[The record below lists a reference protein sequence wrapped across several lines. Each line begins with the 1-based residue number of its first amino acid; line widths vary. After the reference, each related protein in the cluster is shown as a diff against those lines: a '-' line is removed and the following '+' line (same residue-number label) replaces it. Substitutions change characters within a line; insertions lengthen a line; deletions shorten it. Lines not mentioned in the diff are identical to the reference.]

1 MAADS
6 LVGGVY
12 DELSEASQNLIDYFL
27 SDTVD
32 GVVTTTEV
40 GSGTLI
46 VGQGSGGT
54 TQGVLIS
61 SAGQVVTG
69 EVDAGGLTLTIALP
83 PGVSFVFEGPS
94 EPVSAEEA
102 DAYIA
107 GLLESAF
114 PDPANPE
121 RVTLEKAIAELLDA
135 LGGTGGTMSVK
146 VIGLIDESTGSS
158 LAQTDGPNDVVFQGT
173 NASELLAF
181 VMSQVD
187 SGKTLVLKDVQGA
200 LLVGSG
206 SVRIDDENGTLV
218 FGDLGNQDITGGTG
232 ADTLVGGGGADT
244 LTGGGD
250 SDVFGVNYAFGSL
263 TFTDF
268 DVANDKLAFLFA
280 GVDSWD
286 DIAPYFT
293 GLTQDDT
300 GVTAHFGNY
309 TSITFVGVTPEELTI
324 DILTFNV

>member
-12 DELSEASQNLIDYFL
+12 NELSEASQNLIDFFL
-27 SDTVD
+27 NDTVD

-46 VGQGSGGT
+46 VGEGSGGT

-83 PGVSFVFEGPS
+83 PGVSFVFDGTS

-102 DAYIA
+102 DAYLA
-107 GLLESAF
+107 GLIESAF

-135 LGGTGGTMSVK
+135 LGGTGETMSVK
-146 VIGLIDESTGSS
+146 VIGLIDESSGSS
-158 LAQTDGPNDVVFQGT
+158 LAQADGPNDVVFQGT
-173 NASELLAF
+173 NASELLTF

-200 LLVGSG
+200 LLVGDG

-218 FGDLGNQDITGGTG
+218 FGDLSNQDITGGTG

-250 SDVFGVNYAFGSL
+250 SDVFGVNSAFGSL

-280 GVDSWD
+280 GIESWSD
-286 DIAPYFT
+286 VAPHFT

-300 GVTAHFGNY
+300 GVTAHFGNN
-309 TSITFVGVTPEELTI
+309 TSITFVGVTAEELTI